1 MAHPCVKEYLK
12 FVREEEAQ
20 QPLQPRQAVPL
31 FYDKLTRLIAYL
43 RGLIAEGSVL
53 SPLNRYLLVRDITFF
68 VSNFYTGDR
77 VSDLG
82 RFKGTGSR

>member
-1 MAHPCVKEYLK
+1 MTNSPS
-12 FVREEEAQ
+12 
-20 QPLQPRQAVPL
+20 
-31 FYDKLTRLIAYL
+31 LIAYL

-68 VSNFYTGDR
+68 VINFYTCDR

-82 RFKGTGSR
+82 RFKGRSAFSP